1 MRVPPVTQPTV
12 IRPLAPER
20 YKLQVTISG
29 ETCAKLRRAQD
40 LLRHTSGRGDEADV
54 IDRALTLLVAQLEKA
69 KFGTA
74 DRPRADAAGDPTS
87 RRRRPDLTPYPRMPE
102 ARRQPARRISLRV
115 RRRTWAVRSDRGPGV
130 PPPELLAENLE
141 LRCRA
146 HNAYEAEQWFGPM
159 FVRETA
165 ARWREL
171 GLDQV
176 HGE

>member
-69 KFGTA
+69 KFGTT

-87 RRRRPDLTPYPRMPE
+87 RHS
-102 ARRQPARRISLRV
+102 PAGV
-115 RRRTWAVRSDRGPGV
+115 RRAVSRRDGYRCAFVGSSGRCEATAGLEYHHRIPFADGG
-130 PPPELLAENLE
+130 LTTLENLE

-146 HNAYEAEQWFGPM
+146 HNAYEAEQWFGPL
-159 FVRETA
+159 FVRERA
-165 ARWREL
+165 AVWV
-171 GLDQV
+171 GLV
-176 HGE
+176 